1 MYCTELLKSDGVE
14 GMRRSRKG
22 KTDCQLQNKM
32 VGIRLIIRMRL
43 LIIMVLVDGV
53 GDDHHD
59 DESNPFLF

>member
-1 MYCTELLKSDGVE
+1 
-14 GMRRSRKG
+14 MRRSRKG

-59 DESNPFLF
+59 DVVDHNDESNPFLF